1 VANILR
7 ANCVV
12 KQNAKYRCI
21 YLYFQVTCTHIHIL
35 YKKPIHSLTVIITVR
50 QREIDKKFL
59 GMNEEKKNFQTDA
72 KAGENCTR
80 SQIELRA
87 DDRITECK
95 NLKSNE

>member
-12 KQNAKYRCI
+12 HGVVKQNAKCRCI

-59 GMNEEKKNFQTDA
+59 GMNEEEKISKLTP
-72 KAGENCTR
+72 KRE
-80 SQIELRA
+80 
-87 DDRITECK
+87 RIVHVHR
-95 NLKSNE
+95 